1 MNWQNKKRKIV
12 GGSATDPD
20 VLSRLYITIYERL
33 PHLYA
38 TGGLAR
44 QIRVKQKA

>member
-20 VLSRLYITIYERL
+20 VLSRLYITRRGCT
-33 PHLYA
+33 HLYA
-38 TGGLAR
+38 TAGLAS